1 MRASQRSQKPKI
13 ITVKT
18 REHDQTKKASFKCF
32 FITVKAPNNI
42 CERQDKGGP
51 SGAEI
56 LESQLEEI
64 AYRIEAQNLKSC
76 IQVMTVVR
84 GYSLFLTLFPTLT
97 LIPKSL
103 VAVETRKV

>member
-32 FITVKAPNNI
+32 FITVTPYNT

-64 AYRIEAQNLKSC
+64 AYRIEAQNSKSC